1 MDWTQLDHVTDAVAT
16 AAPQLDGIRDAAPNA
31 SFRVKGLKLAREPH
45 RYSGR
50 TSMRANLSVHE
61 PRAPQDAD
69 TAFAFSMEGYAGS
82 VEPRQQIP
90 FAWSPGWNSPQAWNK
105 FQDEVGGHL
114 RAGDPGVRLIESQG
128 DRLTWFAVPTAAV
141 RSAESGFQA
150 VPLYHLFGSEE
161 TSSRAEPVR
170 ERIPAAYVA
179 LAKADADRL
188 GVNEGACCACRSLV
202 RNCACRCR
210 SSPSC
215 RRVWSACPPASKGFR
230 WTSPA
235 SAWKDCRRP
244 RHDLAHPH
252 PHRRGDRHPQGHV
265 ILLAVVICGGAAE
278 LRRTASAG
286 TLAGP
291 SRPQPGRSLRRLPA
305 WRDMLKMFFK
315 EDWTP
320 PFADKMIFA
329 LAPVIAMGSL
339 LVAFSVIPITPTW
352 GVADL
357 NVGLLFFFAMA
368 GVNVYA
374 VLFAGWASN
383 NKFSLLGA
391 MRASAQ
397 TLSYEVFM
405 GLSVMGIV
413 AVTGSFNM
421 RDIVEAQHQGWWF
434 IIPQFFGFC
443 TFFIAGI
450 AVTHRHPFDQPEA
463 EQELADGYHIEYAGM
478 KWGMFFVGEYIGIVL
493 ISALLVTLFFG
504 GWHGPFLDTLPW
516 LSFFWFALKT
526 AFFIMIFIL
535 LRASIPRPRYDQVM
549 AFSWKFC
556 LPLTLIN
563 LLVTGAVVLYS
574 ASPAIGQ

>member
-1 MDWTQLDHVTDAVAT
+1 MTWLTPTLIAVVI
-16 AAPQLDGIRDAAPNA
+16 G
-31 SFRVKGLKLAREPH
+31 VLKA
-45 RYSGR
+45 
-50 TSMRANLSVHE
+50 
-61 PRAPQDAD
+61 
-69 TAFAFSMEGYAGS
+69 
-82 VEPRQQIP
+82 I
-90 FAWSPGWNSPQAWNK
+90 
-105 FQDEVGGHL
+105 
-114 RAGDPGVRLIESQG
+114 
-128 DRLTWFAVPTAAV
+128 
-141 RSAESGFQA
+141 
-150 VPLYHLFGSEE
+150 
-161 TSSRAEPVR
+161 
-170 ERIPAAYVA
+170 
-179 LAKADADRL
+179 
-188 GVNEGACCACRSLV
+188 
-202 RNCACRCR
+202 
-210 SSPSC
+210 
-215 RRVWSACPPASKGFR
+215 
-230 WTSPA
+230 
-235 SAWKDCRRP
+235 
-244 RHDLAHPH
+244 
-252 PHRRGDRHPQGHV
+252 V
-265 ILLAVVICGGAAE
+265 ILLAVVICGALLSFVE
-278 LRRTASAG
+278 
-286 TLAGP
+286 
-291 SRPQPGRSLRRLPA
+291 RRLLGLWQDRHGPNRVGPFGA
-305 WRDMLKMFFK
+305 FQLGADMLKMFFK
-315 EDWTP
+315 EDWNP
-320 PFADKMIFA
+320 PFVDKMIFT
-329 LAPVIAMGSL
+329 LAPVVAMSAL
-339 LVAFSVIPITPTW
+339 LIGFSIIPITPGW

-357 NVGLLFFFAMA
+357 NIGLLFFFAMA

-516 LSFFWFALKT
+516 LSFVWFALKT

-574 ASPAIGQ
+574 ATPAIGQ

>member
-1 MDWTQLDHVTDAVAT
+1 MTWLTPTLIAVVI
-16 AAPQLDGIRDAAPNA
+16 G
-31 SFRVKGLKLAREPH
+31 VLKA
-45 RYSGR
+45 
-50 TSMRANLSVHE
+50 
-61 PRAPQDAD
+61 
-69 TAFAFSMEGYAGS
+69 
-82 VEPRQQIP
+82 I
-90 FAWSPGWNSPQAWNK
+90 
-105 FQDEVGGHL
+105 
-114 RAGDPGVRLIESQG
+114 
-128 DRLTWFAVPTAAV
+128 
-141 RSAESGFQA
+141 
-150 VPLYHLFGSEE
+150 
-161 TSSRAEPVR
+161 
-170 ERIPAAYVA
+170 
-179 LAKADADRL
+179 
-188 GVNEGACCACRSLV
+188 
-202 RNCACRCR
+202 
-210 SSPSC
+210 
-215 RRVWSACPPASKGFR
+215 
-230 WTSPA
+230 
-235 SAWKDCRRP
+235 
-244 RHDLAHPH
+244 
-252 PHRRGDRHPQGHV
+252 V
-265 ILLAVVICGGAAE
+265 ILLAVVICGALLSFVE
-278 LRRTASAG
+278 
-286 TLAGP
+286 
-291 SRPQPGRSLRRLPA
+291 RRLLGLWQDRHGPNRVGPFGA
-305 WRDMLKMFFK
+305 FQLGADMLKMFFK

-434 IIPQFFGFC
+434 IVPQFFGFC

-563 LLVTGAVVLYS
+563 LLVTGAVVLYT
-574 ASPAIGQ
+574 ATPAIGQ